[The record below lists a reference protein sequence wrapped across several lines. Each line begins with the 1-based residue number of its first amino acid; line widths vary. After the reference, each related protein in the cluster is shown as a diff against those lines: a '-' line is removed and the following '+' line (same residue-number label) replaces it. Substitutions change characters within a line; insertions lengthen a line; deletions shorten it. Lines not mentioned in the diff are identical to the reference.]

1 MMNSYSYSNLYP
13 NLEEPAVFSS
23 YKNNNTRHGR
33 RLLVYQEASVYTVKI
48 VELFL
53 IGDIEN
59 WCREH
64 CSGYWWYKGVKT
76 ASFQYKDDAT
86 HFKLVWG

>member
-13 NLEEPAVFSS
+13 KEPAVYSS
-23 YKNNNTRHGR
+23 YKNNNTRRER

-48 VELFL
+48 VELHL
-53 IGDIEN
+53 TSDIES

-64 CSGYWWYKGVKT
+64 CRGYWWYKGAKT
-76 ASFQYKDDAT
+76 ASFQFKDDAT